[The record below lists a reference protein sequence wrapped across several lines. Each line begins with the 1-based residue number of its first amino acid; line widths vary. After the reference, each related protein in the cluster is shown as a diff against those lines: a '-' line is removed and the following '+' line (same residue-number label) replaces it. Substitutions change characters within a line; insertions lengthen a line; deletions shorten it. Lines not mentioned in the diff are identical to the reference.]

1 MEAGGPQEDDNAC
14 SSPDAP
20 AHSGVGRPRRGAC
33 HMSPTKD
40 PPRLTA
46 DTTLENLETGQARQE
61 QALHPWD
68 IDVPTSLGCRVS
80 QTRWCLCPQRDSTRV
95 TGPGLSSHWRGVH
108 RKEASPQPAP
118 ARDTAVRTTCL
129 DRLRETQKNP
139 EIPAV
144 SLLRISHT
152 HTPTHTHP
160 HTPRLHRVR
169 SLERCAGLEHRAGAV
184 PSPTGLGCLK
194 SRRSADSCQ
203 QATLESRA
211 STSRLWGPRG
221 HARPPPKPEPLSAEP
236 LTADPWQQLDKP
248 PTPHGLFSKPP
259 SEYEEQKELHLHKI
273 NNLIPTPIP
282 KPSPSVGKGPGG

>member
-33 HMSPTKD
+33 HTSPTKD

-80 QTRWCLCPQRDSTRV
+80 QPRWCLCPQRDSTRV

-144 SLLRISHT
+144 SLL
-152 HTPTHTHP
+152 
-160 HTPRLHRVR
+160 
-169 SLERCAGLEHRAGAV
+169 
-184 PSPTGLGCLK
+184 
-194 SRRSADSCQ
+194 
-203 QATLESRA
+203 
-211 STSRLWGPRG
+211 
-221 HARPPPKPEPLSAEP
+221 
-236 LTADPWQQLDKP
+236 
-248 PTPHGLFSKPP
+248 
-259 SEYEEQKELHLHKI
+259 
-273 NNLIPTPIP
+273 LI
-282 KPSPSVGKGPGG
+282 